1 MYSIHNLNIDDIV
14 DYIMKTNKIKNIPL
28 QKYYTLK
35 RFLATL
41 KNDTFTFQKP
51 STWEDPFEDFIS
63 KLTNNY
69 KKAYVQGLNITY
81 DIYAMSTINKKNECD
96 GMWKNF
102 ANTSGVL
109 VHTSSKKIIT
119 SLVKYVL
126 DKGCC
131 ANPNVH
137 LNSLDIKRQL
147 ANSIRFKKIEY
158 RGDVEIAKLF
168 LKATNKEA
176 VDYNSLSFD
185 MLSIKR
191 MEYEYENEYRFF
203 LVADILDLT
212 HTKFLSVGYFKETIE
227 KIILSPKANDIRVH
241 RLNTVLFK
249 KYNIN
254 KNIVEKS
261 NLYDIEHFKRVH
273 NLS

>member
-1 MYSIHNLNIDDIV
+1 
-14 DYIMKTNKIKNIPL
+14 
-28 QKYYTLK
+28 
-35 RFLATL
+35 
-41 KNDTFTFQKP
+41 
-51 STWEDPFEDFIS
+51 
-63 KLTNNY
+63 
-69 KKAYVQGLNITY
+69 
-81 DIYAMSTINKKNECD
+81 
-96 GMWKNF
+96 
-102 ANTSGVL
+102 
-109 VHTSSKKIIT
+109 
-119 SLVKYVL
+119 
-126 DKGCC
+126 
-131 ANPNVH
+131 VH